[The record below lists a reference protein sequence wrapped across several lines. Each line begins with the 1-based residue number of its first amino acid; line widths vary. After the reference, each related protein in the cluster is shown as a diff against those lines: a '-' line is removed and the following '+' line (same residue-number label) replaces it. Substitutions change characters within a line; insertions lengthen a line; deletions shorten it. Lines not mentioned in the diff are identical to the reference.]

1 MMTSKERA
9 QLAFTRREPDR
20 VPIDYSSNPGI
31 DGRLKAHFGLAAD
44 DGEGLLEAL
53 EVDFRHVGARYVG
66 PSLHE
71 VPEDRHVD
79 LWGARSRW
87 VEHSTGGYW
96 DFCDFPL
103 RGADADQARRFPLP
117 SPDDFDYS
125 RIGEQCRRHPER
137 FLLAGG
143 AGTPD
148 IINSTGRVRSM
159 EEVLVDLITGEP
171 VSFIYIDRKIE
182 IELEILER
190 TLAAGEGRIDMLCLG
205 EDLGTQIG
213 PMISLDLFRE
223 VFRPRIG
230 KFVDL
235 AKRFGVLTMIHCC
248 GSSSWAFDDFIDM
261 GIDVV
266 DTLQPEAKDMA
277 PKYLKD
283 RYGER
288 LSFHG
293 AISTAGPVAEGTVD
307 EVVENVKETLE
318 IMMPGGGYALAP
330 THQLQDN
337 SPTENVIAMYETAL
351 EAGRY

>member
-1 MMTSKERA
+1 MTSKQRA

-20 VPIDYSSNPGI
+20 VPIDYSANPGI
-31 DGRLKAHFGLAAD
+31 DGRLKRHFGLALD
-44 DGEGLLEAL
+44 DAEGLLAAL
-53 EVDFRHVGARYVG
+53 SVDFRHIGAPYTG
-66 PSLHE
+66 PELHE
-71 VPEDRHVD
+71 VPADRHVD

-87 VEHSTGGYW
+87 IEHATGGYW

-103 RGADADQARRFPLP
+103 RGASADDARRFPLP
-117 SPDDFDYS
+117 SPDDFDYG
-125 RIGEQCRRHPER
+125 RIREQCDRHADR
-137 FLLAGG
+137 FILAGG

-182 IELEILER
+182 IQLEILER
-190 TLAAGEGRIDMLCLG
+190 TLEAAEGAIDMLCLG

-213 PMISLDLFRE
+213 PMISIDLFRE
-223 VFRPRIG
+223 VFRQRIQ
-230 KFVDL
+230 KFIEL
-235 AKRFGVLTMIHCC
+235 ARRFDVLTMIHCC
-248 GSSSWAFDDFIDM
+248 GSSSWAFDDFIEM

-277 PKYLKD
+277 PEFLKA
-283 RYGER
+283 RYGDR

-293 AISTAGPVAEGTVD
+293 AISTAGPVATGTVE
-307 EVVENVKETLE
+307 EVVENVRETLE
-318 IMMPGGGYALAP
+318 VMKPGGGYALAP

-337 SPTENVIAMYETAL
+337 SPTENVVAMYETAL
-351 EAGRY
+351 EVGSY